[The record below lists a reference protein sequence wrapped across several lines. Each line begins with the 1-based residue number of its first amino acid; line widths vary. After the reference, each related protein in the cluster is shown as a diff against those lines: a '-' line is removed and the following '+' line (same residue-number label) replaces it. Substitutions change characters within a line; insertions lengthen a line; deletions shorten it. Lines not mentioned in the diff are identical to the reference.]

1 MYNYNQASSLKWQKL
16 EHLIIN
22 QTCLTQIDVSSSRPI
37 DQ

>member
-1 MYNYNQASSLKWQKL
+1 MYNYNPASSLKWQKL

-22 QTCLTQIDVSSSRPI
+22 QTCLTLISSRPI